1 MATKKKGPSLDRLA
15 IIDDRGNRLTVHPAD
30 VSGPRLDARRIV
42 FWVLLGFYMV
52 LPWISVDGDPLVRL
66 DIARRSFHLFGLTLN
81 AQDGPLLFFV
91 LTGIGFSLFIVST
104 TMGRLWCG
112 WACPQTVFLEG
123 VFRRIERFIDGND
136 RERRALEAA
145 PWTATKIRKRV
156 LKNGIFL
163 VLATIIGHTL
173 ASYFTGAREL
183 VGFITQGPADHPFA
197 FGFSMAVTAILFV
210 DMAWFREQTCLI
222 ICPYGRLQSVLADDD
237 TYTIGYDAKRG
248 EPRGKATD
256 PTAGACI
263 DCRRCVDVC
272 PTGIDIRNGLQLDCI
287 GCGQCADACD
297 VVMTKLDRPKGLVRT
312 DSLRGLSGEK
322 RRFLRP
328 RLAFYAV
335 AATIGLSVAT
345 FTISR
350 RVNFEA
356 NAVRPPGTPPFIVS
370 DGQVTNPVLL
380 HIVSKR
386 REPMTLR
393 LSVESPVPVVTN
405 MPATVT
411 LGPEESRVVPAV
423 LRFDAATPLPEGA
436 VARFVIVAEDDG
448 STQTPSAPLMAP
460 HRDHRGEQHGNK
472 GDDKGGEQHGKGD
485 DKGGEKHDDEK
496 HDDVKHDDVKHDDV
510 KPADV
515 KPAEVLPGSPTP

>member
-1 MATKKKGPSLDRLA
+1 MAAKKKPTLDRLA

-30 VSGPRLDARRIV
+30 VSGRRIDARRLV
-42 FWVLLGFYMV
+42 FWLLMGFYLV
-52 LPWISVDGDPLVRL
+52 LPWISVNGDPLVRL
-66 DIARRSFHLFGLTLN
+66 DIERRSFHLFGLTLN

-104 TMGRLWCG
+104 TLGRLWCG

-123 VFRRIERFIDGND
+123 IFRRIERWIDGND

-145 PWTATKIRKRV
+145 PWTAVKIRKRV
-156 LKNGIFL
+156 MKNGIFL
-163 VLATIIGHTL
+163 FFAIVIGHTL
-173 ASYFTGAREL
+173 ASYFTGAHEL
-183 VGFITQGPADHPFA
+183 VDFITQGPASHPFA
-197 FGFSMAVTAILFV
+197 FGFSMAISGVLFF

-237 TYTIGYDAKRG
+237 TYTIGYDKKRG

-256 PTAGACI
+256 PTAGACV
-263 DCRRCVDVC
+263 DCGRCVDVC

-297 VVMTKLDRPKGLVRT
+297 AVMTKLERPKGLVRT

-335 AATIGLSVAT
+335 AATIGLSVAA

-356 NAVRPPGTPPFIVS
+356 NVVRPPGMPFIVS

-380 HIVSKR
+380 HLVSKR

-405 MPATVT
+405 MPATIT

-423 LRFDAATPLPEGA
+423 LRFDANTTVPPGA
-436 VARFVIVAEDDG
+436 VATFTIVAEDDG
-448 STQTPSAPLMAP
+448 STKKPTAPLMAP
-460 HRDHRGEQHGNK
+460 RGDHHGAEKHGEQNG
-472 GDDKGGEQHGKGD
+472 DKGGEQNREH
-485 DKGGEKHDDEK
+485 GEKHDDEK
-496 HDDVKHDDVKHDDV
+496 HDDVK
-510 KPADV
+510 
-515 KPAEVLPGSPTP
+515 PAESPTP